1 MYKRGQHGRISQLSD
16 GAGRGKEVGVLHGNA
31 RAKVLAFCYLLS
43 NFGASPELLVFAS
56 LFVDILLL
64 FILLLLLLLL
74 VLSCQS
80 ACSTSFSVSLC
91 KP

>member
-1 MYKRGQHGRISQLSD
+1 M
-16 GAGRGKEVGVLHGNA
+16 GAVEVVGVLHGNA

-64 FILLLLLLLL
+64 FILLLLLIL